1 MAASWHSVS
10 YADGKDR
17 VMAYAGTRAPGGQLS
32 VTGGDSSTVIS
43 AVAASSIVADSWS
56 RETNCADG
64 NNNVVVNADR
74 CVAAVR
80 PSATGR
86 DSATVI
92 NSTAVAS
99 SVAAVSWLN
108 ESYAGGKGNVLASV
122 DGATGAVRIASRFK
136 ANSAEDTSEA
146 WAEVAA
152 GWPRES
158 CAGGKGHVL
167 AIADAGEPMDRS
179 LVGRNSADI
188 SSTATASK
196 AVALAAREESGGVD
210 GKIGTTEALSNVAA
224 TTTTTL
230 GGIAAV
236 LGVGQEMKTVGKRV
250 KKVSVEPVTVE
261 AANNRYP
268 KRYER
273 QEGQYTDMS
282 DCVINQVSAQSID
295 SITEAA
301 ASLKLQHLNSKS
313 LPTKCWRSNHTFTFT
328 LDDGTVKWSKAL
340 LSRCCSETGC
350 CTSTTINFGWCPKH
364 LHERKKITTGMST
377 QGENAGY
384 GQFATS
390 TSHSKVG
397 FSSVTFREKEVVLG
411 FDELME
417 LTSHSENTRR
427 YALCTGTYVA
437 EREVRAET
445 GEGFLPH
452 SDWDK
457 RRSDGLKLHAIYMD
471 GARTRNP
478 ASLINKP
485 SGEASANV
493 GFCQEEL
500 KKGRYVLVALRDIM
514 DGEELL
520 WQYGSQYKIGKG
532 SGSTSEYERLGA
544 EATAYRERWLQSRP
558 TEIESRESRVSAASS
573 ASTTIR
579 PVGSNNSE
587 KVKVATVR
595 EAAAIAKKAVLEQMK
610 TSFFV
615 PRIRKTVTSEVDK
628 DNNDNKENTNDSQPN
643 LVVGASVI
651 DRDSRARQGGTP

>member
-1 MAASWHSVS
+1 MAN
-10 YADGKDR
+10 ADR
-17 VMAYAGTRAPGGQLS
+17 CAPVGQLS
-32 VTGGDSSTVIS
+32 V
-43 AVAASSIVADSWS
+43 
-56 RETNCADG
+56 
-64 NNNVVVNADR
+64 
-74 CVAAVR
+74 
-80 PSATGR
+80 TGR

-92 NSTAVAS
+92 STIAAS
-99 SVAAVSWLN
+99 STVAADWPS
-108 ESYAGGKGNVLASV
+108 ESCTGGKDNVMS
-122 DGATGAVRIASRFK
+122 
-136 ANSAEDTSEA
+136 
-146 WAEVAA
+146 
-152 GWPRES
+152 
-158 CAGGKGHVL
+158 
-167 AIADAGEPMDRS
+167 
-179 LVGRNSADI
+179 
-188 SSTATASK
+188 ASK
-196 AVALAAREESGGVD
+196 AVDLATSEESGGVD
-210 GKIGTTEALSNVAA
+210 DKLGTAESLSAAAGTTAA
-224 TTTTTL
+224 ML
-230 GGIAAV
+230 N
-236 LGVGQEMKTVGKRV
+236 VGQVWETKGKRV
-250 KKVSVEPVTVE
+250 KKVSVEPVIVE
-261 AANNRYP
+261 TSSNRYP

-301 ASLKLQHLNSKS
+301 ARLKLQHLNTKS
-313 LPTKCWRSNHTFTFT
+313 LPSACRRSNHTFTFT
-328 LDDGTVKWSKAL
+328 LDDGTVKWSSAL

-350 CTSTTINFGWCPKH
+350 RTVTTINFGWCPKH

-377 QGENAGY
+377 QGEEAGY

-390 TSHSKVG
+390 TLHSKVG
-397 FSSVTFREKEVVLG
+397 FSSIAFREKEVVLG

-417 LTSHSENTRR
+417 LTSHGEHTRR

-452 SDWDK
+452 LNWDK
-457 RRSDGLKLHAIYMD
+457 RRNDGLKLHAIYMD

-485 SGEASANV
+485 SGGASANV

-500 KKGRYVLVALRDIM
+500 KKGRYVLIALRDIM

-544 EATAYRERWLQSRP
+544 EATAYRERWLQSRL
-558 TEIESRESRVSAASS
+558 TEIENRENRVSVAPS
-573 ASTTIR
+573 ASTSIR
-579 PVGSNNSE
+579 PAGSNNSE

-595 EAAAIAKKAVLEQMK
+595 EAAAIAKKAVLEQMR

-615 PRIRKTVTSEVDK
+615 PRTKRTEMSEVNEDI
-628 DNNDNKENTNDSQPN
+628 NDNKENTNDSQPN